1 VDVHQGNG
9 TATIFARDESVFTFS
24 MQEEGIYPLP
34 RATSALDVELPAGT
48 GDGEFLR
55 ILASHLPAVLDGAA
69 PDARDPNAPRRSR
82 PDIVLIQGGCDT
94 LAGDPLAHLAMTP
107 DGIVRRDALII
118 DACRQRHI
126 PVVLTLG
133 GGYSKDAWKAQYESI
148 ARTIRQYGLGEAG
161 NR

>member
-48 GDGEFLR
+48 GDEEFLR
-55 ILASHLPAVLDGAA
+55 ILASHLPAVLDGTA
-69 PDARDPNAPRRSR
+69 PDARHGRATGGPPRPR

-107 DGIVRRDALII
+107 EGIVRRDAMII
-118 DACRQRHI
+118 DA
-126 PVVLTLG
+126 
-133 GGYSKDAWKAQYESI
+133 
-148 ARTIRQYGLGEAG
+148 
-161 NR
+161 